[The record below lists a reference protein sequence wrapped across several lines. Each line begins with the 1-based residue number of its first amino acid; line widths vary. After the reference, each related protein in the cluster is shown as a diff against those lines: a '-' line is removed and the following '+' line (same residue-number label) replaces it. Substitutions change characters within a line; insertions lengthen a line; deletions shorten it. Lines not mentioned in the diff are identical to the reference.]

1 MDEKIL
7 SILKGINPGID
18 YTEETQL
25 IDKKLLDSFD
35 IVNLVVE
42 LNDNFDID
50 INVDELIP
58 ENFNSINGIKKLI
71 KFKQSET

>member
-1 MDEKIL
+1 MEEKIL
-7 SILKGINPGID
+7 SILKGINPGIN
-18 YTEETQL
+18 YEEETQL

-50 INVDELIP
+50 IDVDELIP
-58 ENFNSINGIKKLI
+58 ENFNSIAGIKKLI
-71 KFKQSET
+71 EFKQSET